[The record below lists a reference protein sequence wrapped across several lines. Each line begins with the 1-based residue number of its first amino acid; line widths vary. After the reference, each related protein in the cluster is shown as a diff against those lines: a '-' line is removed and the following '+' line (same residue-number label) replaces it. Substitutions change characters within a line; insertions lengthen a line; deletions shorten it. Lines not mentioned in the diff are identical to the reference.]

1 MRKLPP
7 GKVLLK
13 KNNVYI
19 STRYSVDKIKSEL
32 EDRNQLA
39 SELALL
45 IKQKPN
51 RKTLST
57 LKVNLMIYNM
67 ANRGKINGTKK
78 WIMDNLGEAPVI
90 YDSLLADYS
99 SSQMQDYLVNKG
111 FLNAEVNYRAK
122 VARRKTSVTY
132 NVVTGKLFL
141 IDTVIIERSG
151 NVLSG
156 YIIRYIDGTLIKRG
170 SPLSLDLINQENK
183 RIESALMNAGFFK
196 FNASAIKFDADTSA
210 GYNKVKLYMR
220 VVEDTLRGNTK
231 RYYLRRFNIY
241 SDFNAIRTDPSPFK
255 VNYDA
260 YYFHYDSMRV
270 MNDII
275 RGVIFMQSGQLFSR
289 KDYNYTNSR
298 ITDLGV
304 FKFINIRFNEVGKDS
319 LDCVIRLTPGKRR
332 VVGGELEGNNV
343 ESSVGSLVRFYYKN
357 QNWLRRANKLDFSIN
372 AGTEIPL
379 LSTGNPI
386 IDGSLQFNATF
397 PKFYSPFFRGKI
409 SPYFNAKTRLT
420 LSLNYQLRS
429 GVYRL
434 GSYNFSFGYDWR
446 ESITKRHQLN
456 PLTLTVLQS
465 LPLNDA
471 FREQLDRDPQLK
483 LSFQNQIISGANYI
497 FTYSNQTE
505 DNSKSFT
512 YFKAYIETS
521 GFTVKAVQ
529 SILAIK
535 SSDDDG
541 IIRIAGSP
549 YSNFVKTDYDI
560 RRYIK
565 FGENRTLVIRGF
577 GGVGFHFWNSKA
589 SIPFIKQYY
598 TGGTNDI
605 RAWRIRYLGPGSY
618 NIYEQSDTVTRVFV
632 NQTSEMKLEANLE
645 YRFGIFGLLKGALFT
660 DAGNIWSV
668 KKKDNQPNG
677 NFDFRRFY
685 KEIAIGS
692 GFGLRLDFS
701 FFIFRLDMAVPIR
714 DPIAYRFGSTWI
726 FNSPQID
733 SWKTFRGLIIYNL
746 AIGYPF

>member
-1 MRKLPP
+1 
-7 GKVLLK
+7 
-13 KNNVYI
+13 
-19 STRYSVDKIKSEL
+19 
-32 EDRNQLA
+32 
-39 SELALL
+39 
-45 IKQKPN
+45 
-51 RKTLST
+51 
-57 LKVNLMIYNM
+57 MIYNA
-67 ANRGKINGTKK
+67 ANRGKINGAKK

-99 SSQMQDYLVNKG
+99 SEQMQEYLFNKG
-111 FLNAEVNYRAK
+111 FLDAVVTHKARIQ
-122 VARRKTSVTY
+122 RRKASVTY
-132 NVVTGKLFL
+132 SIITGKLYL
-141 IDTVIIERSG
+141 IDTVIIERNG

-156 YIIRYIDGTLIKRG
+156 YIRRYMPETLLKRG

-183 RIESALMNAGFFK
+183 RIESALNNAGFYK
-196 FNASAIKFDADTSA
+196 FSANAIKFDADTSA

-220 VVEDTLRGNTK
+220 VLEDTLRGNTK

-241 SDFNAIRTDPSPFK
+241 SDFNAIQLNPSPFRLQ
-255 VNYDA
+255 YDA
-260 YYFHYDSMRV
+260 YYFYYDSMRV
-270 MNDII
+270 RNEVI
-275 RGVIFMQSGQLFSR
+275 RNVIFMSGGQLFSR
-289 KDYNYTNSR
+289 KDLNYTNNR
-298 ITDLGV
+298 LTDLGV

-319 LDCVIRLTPGKRR
+319 LDCIIRLTPGKRR
-332 VVGGELEGNNV
+332 IIGGELEGNNV
-343 ESSVGSLVRFYYKN
+343 ESSVGSLLRFYYKN
-357 QNWLRRANKLDFSIN
+357 LNWGRRANKLDYSIN

-386 IDGSLQFNATF
+386 IDASMQFNATF
-397 PKFYSPFFRGKI
+397 PKFYSPFLSGKI
-409 SPYFNAKTRLT
+409 SPYFNAKTKLT

-465 LPLNDA
+465 LPLSDA
-471 FREQLDRDPQLK
+471 FREQLDLDPQLK
-483 LSFQNQIISGANYI
+483 LSFQNQIISGANYT
-497 FTYSNQTE
+497 FTFSNQTS

-529 SILAIK
+529 SMLAIK
-535 SSDDDG
+535 PNSTDG
-541 IIRIAGSP
+541 ITRIAGSP
-549 YSNFVKTDYDI
+549 YSNFVKTDYDL

-565 FGENRTLVIRGF
+565 FGENRTLVLRGF
-577 GGVGFHFWNSKA
+577 AGVGFHFWNSA
-589 SIPFIKQYY
+589 SSIPFIKQYY
-598 TGGTNDI
+598 AGGTNDI
-605 RAWRIRYLGPGSY
+605 RAWRIRYLGPGSF
-618 NIYEQSDTVTRVFV
+618 NIYTQSDTTLTRVFV

-668 KKKDNQPNG
+668 KKKENQPNG
-677 NFDFRRFY
+677 NFDLSRFY
-685 KEIAIGS
+685 NEIAIGS

-701 FFIFRLDMAVPIR
+701 FFIFRLDMAVPVR
-714 DPIAYRFGSTWI
+714 DPIAYRFGSKWI
-726 FNSPQID
+726 FNSSQID